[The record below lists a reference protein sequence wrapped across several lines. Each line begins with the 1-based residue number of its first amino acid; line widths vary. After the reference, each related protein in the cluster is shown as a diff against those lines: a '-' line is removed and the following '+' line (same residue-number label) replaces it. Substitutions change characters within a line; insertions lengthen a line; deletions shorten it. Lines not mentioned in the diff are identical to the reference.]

1 MITGLIIGIVV
12 ISGILFVFAMGQ
24 ETGYKKAIKELAN
37 KHLES
42 LNNMKNGTIKHSKPD
57 ETRVH
62 RERTSL

>member
-24 ETGYKKAIKELAN
+24 ESGHNKAVKELAD
-37 KHLES
+37 KHLKS
-42 LNNMKNGTIKHSKPD
+42 LNNRKNGTIEHSKPD